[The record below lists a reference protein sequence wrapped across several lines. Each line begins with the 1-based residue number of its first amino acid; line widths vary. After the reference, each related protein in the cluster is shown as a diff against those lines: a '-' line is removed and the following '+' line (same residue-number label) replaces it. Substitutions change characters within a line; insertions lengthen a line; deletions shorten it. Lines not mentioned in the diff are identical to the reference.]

1 MIILDFGSGNSY
13 QNSLSIVD
21 EMLDRLEENDRRRH
35 EVVIKWQLFQNAP
48 PNIPLDYEVFEYAYE
63 YANVKGYQTTASVFD
78 EASLE
83 FLKMFDVPFI
93 KIAARPELYRLVD
106 ETVPYIISVPPRYE
120 EIPNGCQ
127 YMRCVPKYT
136 ATVEEYERNF
146 TSEQLKQGISDHTEG
161 FRLYHKY
168 RPQIY
173 EKHYV
178 LERGGDNPDAGS
190 FACVPEELV
199 RIL

>member
-1 MIILDFGSGNSY
+1 MIILDFGSGNTC

-35 EVVIKWQLFQNAP
+35 EVVIKWQIFQNAP

-63 YANVKGYQTTASVFD
+63 YAKVKGYQTTASVFD
-78 EASLE
+78 EASLD

-127 YMRCVPKYT
+127 YMRCIPEYP
-136 ATVEEYERNF
+136 ATVDAYERNF
-146 TSEQLKQGISDHTEG
+146 TPEQLSQGISDHTEG
-161 FRLYHKY
+161 FTLYHRYK
-168 RPQIY
+168 PKLY
-173 EKHYV
+173 EKHV
-178 LERGGDNPDAGS
+178 VIERDRNNPDAGT
-190 FACVPEELV
+190 FAATFEEI
-199 RIL
+199 RGIS